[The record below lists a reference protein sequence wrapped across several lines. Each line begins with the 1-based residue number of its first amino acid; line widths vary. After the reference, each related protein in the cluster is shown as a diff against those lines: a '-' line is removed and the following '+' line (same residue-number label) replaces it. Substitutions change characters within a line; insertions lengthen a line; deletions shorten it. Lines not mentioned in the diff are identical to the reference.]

1 MPTRPAATFLLAFAL
16 FLLAACRGT
25 VPIRDLL
32 DDPGRYDGERVRVE
46 GRVTGFSFGAL
57 GRGAFQVDDGTG
69 TLPVVTQTGGS
80 PREGARVGITA
91 TRMPS
96 WRTSLAA
103 APVRWASARTSDA
116 TTAKPRPCS
125 PARAASTAAFSA
137 RMLVWKATPSMTWM
151 MSPMR
156 RDESAISCMVS

>member
-1 MPTRPAATFLLAFAL
+1 MPTRRAAIVVSATL

-69 TLPVVTQTGGS
+69 SLPVVTESGGS
-80 PREGARVGITA
+80 PREGARVGIEGIFRSVFTFGDRSGA
-91 TRMPS
+91 V
-96 WRTSLAA
+96 L
-103 APVRWASARTSDA
+103 
-116 TTAKPRPCS
+116 
-125 PARAASTAAFSA
+125 
-137 RMLVWKATPSMTWM
+137 LE
-151 MSPMR
+151 
-156 RDESAISCMVS
+156 RDRFDP

>member
-1 MPTRPAATFLLAFAL
+1 MPTRPALIFLLAL

-69 TLPVVTQTGGS
+69 TLPVVTQSGGS
-80 PREGARVGITA
+80 PREGARVGIEGIFQSVFTFGD
-91 TRMPS
+91 RS
-96 WRTSLAA
+96 AA
-103 APVRWASARTSDA
+103 V
-116 TTAKPRPCS
+116 
-125 PARAASTAAFSA
+125 
-137 RMLVWKATPSMTWM
+137 LLE
-151 MSPMR
+151 
-156 RDESAISCMVS
+156 RDRFDP

>member
-1 MPTRPAATFLLAFAL
+1 MPTRPAATFLLASAL

-80 PREGARVGITA
+80 PREGARVGIEGIFQSVFTFGD
-91 TRMPS
+91 RS
-96 WRTSLAA
+96 AA
-103 APVRWASARTSDA
+103 V
-116 TTAKPRPCS
+116 
-125 PARAASTAAFSA
+125 
-137 RMLVWKATPSMTWM
+137 LLE
-151 MSPMR
+151 
-156 RDESAISCMVS
+156 RDRFDP

>member
-1 MPTRPAATFLLAFAL
+1 MPARSAATIVFASAL

-69 TLPVVTQTGGS
+69 TLPVVTQSGGS
-80 PREGARVGITA
+80 PREGARVGIEGIFRSVFTFGDRSGA
-91 TRMPS
+91 V
-96 WRTSLAA
+96 L
-103 APVRWASARTSDA
+103 
-116 TTAKPRPCS
+116 
-125 PARAASTAAFSA
+125 
-137 RMLVWKATPSMTWM
+137 LE
-151 MSPMR
+151 
-156 RDESAISCMVS
+156 RDRFDP

>member
-1 MPTRPAATFLLAFAL
+1 MSTRRAAIVVSATL

-69 TLPVVTQTGGS
+69 SLPVVTESGGS
-80 PREGARVGITA
+80 PREGARVGIEGIFRSVFTFGDRSGA
-91 TRMPS
+91 V
-96 WRTSLAA
+96 L
-103 APVRWASARTSDA
+103 
-116 TTAKPRPCS
+116 
-125 PARAASTAAFSA
+125 
-137 RMLVWKATPSMTWM
+137 LE
-151 MSPMR
+151 
-156 RDESAISCMVS
+156 RDRFDP